1 MVIEHAD
8 FEGIERLAV
17 ATGSE
22 IISTFDQTHRKES
35 VLGHADLIEEI
46 MIGEDKFIKFNGCK
60 SNKSCT
66 IVLRGSSK
74 HILDEAERSFHDAIC
89 VLVNTVKNNRVLLG
103 GGNSEMRM
111 AMAVDK
117 LAKSVKGKTAMA
129 IEAYAKALRQ
139 LPMILADNG
148 GFDSAELVQDLRVDL
163 EQGQETMGLNLFQG
177 QVECMQTMG
186 VTESFRAKE
195 QALMSAS
202 EAAEMILRV
211 DDIIK
216 CAPRER
222 QQKGCA

>member
-17 ATGSE
+17 ATGAE
-22 IISTFDQTHRKES
+22 IISTFDQADRSEE
-35 VLGHADLIEEI
+35 VLGHADLIQEI

-129 IEAYAKALRQ
+129 IEAYAKALR
-139 LPMILADNG
+139 
-148 GFDSAELVQDLRVDL
+148 
-163 EQGQETMGLNLFQG
+163 
-177 QVECMQTMG
+177 
-186 VTESFRAKE
+186 
-195 QALMSAS
+195 
-202 EAAEMILRV
+202 
-211 DDIIK
+211 
-216 CAPRER
+216 
-222 QQKGCA
+222 

>member
-1 MVIEHAD
+1 
-8 FEGIERLAV
+8 
-17 ATGSE
+17 
-22 IISTFDQTHRKES
+22 
-35 VLGHADLIEEI
+35 
-46 MIGEDKFIKFNGCK
+46 MIGEDKFIKFSGCK

-89 VLVNTVKNNRVLLG
+89 VLVNTIKNSRVLYG

-111 AMAVDK
+111 AAAVDK
-117 LAKSVKGKTAMA
+117 LAKSVKGKTAIA
-129 IEAYAKALRQ
+129 IEAYARALRQ
-139 LPMILADNG
+139 LPCILADNG
-148 GFDSAELVQDLRVDL
+148 GFDSSELVQDLKV
-163 EQGQETMGLNLFQG
+163 EIENGNTSMGLNLYEG
-177 QVECMQTMG
+177 YIDCMKKLG

-211 DDIIK
+211 DNIIK

-222 QQKGCA
+222 